1 MPIKNKNN
9 RHERTQIEFFLTYIL
24 VFQIN
29 LCIIDN
35 FYKIVYTKLNSIMN
49 IKIKMKSRDIF

>member
-1 MPIKNKNN
+1 MHSISVLW
-9 RHERTQIEFFLTYIL
+9 IFFLTYIL

-35 FYKIVYTKLNSIMN
+35 FYKIVYMKLNSIMN
-49 IKIKMKSRDIF
+49 IKIKIKSRAIF